1 MRLDRRQAFAIAG
14 VLALIAAALVYYV
27 LSSASRAHEP
37 QKPETTVVVVAATNI
52 PPYTKVTPGMVE
64 TKEVPVVTAPGNAL
78 KQTGEA
84 VGKVT
89 QYAISKGQMLVRG
102 DVLEPG
108 AAQGLTFVIP
118 KGKRAVTVAL
128 DVTSV
133 EQRKEK
139 FLRLNVYPLGS
150 PLGQPGEA
158 TTELYEDA
166 GVGQH
171 QGDSAEHRGAGHER
185 ADGAAEEPEDHRD
198 R

>member
-128 DVTSV
+128 DAISGVGG
-133 EQRKEK
+133 
-139 FLRLNVYPLGS
+139 FVYP
-150 PLGQPGEA
+150 
-158 TTELYEDA
+158 
-166 GVGQH
+166 GQH